1 MRRIKIGCVL
11 LGLVSLA
18 IGVSACGPQRD
29 TADGAKKT
37 SLTLSDQVAN
47 HAFWLGVGQT
57 VAVELINRST
67 PAAASD
73 PSILKLTDSF
83 DSSSGKVT
91 IFDAVRPGAT
101 VIEPGTR
108 SCGLVACAN
117 YGPPPSNDEFYIL
130 VTDTKDKVTA
140 VLTLADHGAM
150 VALRQDERAALL
162 LPNKAPFGP
171 WVIAGTDP
179 GSVLVQ
185 EHRDTTQSFSW
196 GIFTFSGTGR
206 PQIQAVANPNCTPG
220 AVGCPLSARQF
231 SVTIWVVAARA
242 STVLVLGDQ
251 DNGAWVSLKAGEVI
265 ELVLRQP
272 PFDTG
277 EGSVVSIHPSVLVKV
292 SSSAPSG
299 ASKFDFRAG
308 EGGFTQLLSVEPK
321 CDPGGNGPCHSLYEL
336 NVFVFP

>member
-1 MRRIKIGCVL
+1 MFESNKGSLVGGTGHYLNFPAEFGGSILDLVKAAGATLCGPRSVQWTGLRHVKSLKGCCEGACINLSGNHRADKGRPAVRRIKIGCVL

-150 VALRQDERAALL
+150 VALRQDERAVVGQSKYGCDFILCVGYEDVEL
-162 LPNKAPFGP
+162 
-171 WVIAGTDP
+171 VIAWWRAIVRARHETA
-179 GSVLVQ
+179 
-185 EHRDTTQSFSW
+185 TA
-196 GIFTFSGTGR
+196 GTGLDHS
-206 PQIQAVANPNCTPG
+206 G
-220 AVGCPLSARQF
+220 ARSDCVEYRDLSA
-231 SVTIWVVAARA
+231 
-242 STVLVLGDQ
+242 
-251 DNGAWVSLKAGEVI
+251 
-265 ELVLRQP
+265 
-272 PFDTG
+272 
-277 EGSVVSIHPSVLVKV
+277 
-292 SSSAPSG
+292 
-299 ASKFDFRAG
+299 
-308 EGGFTQLLSVEPK
+308 
-321 CDPGGNGPCHSLYEL
+321 
-336 NVFVFP
+336 